1 MSTVVARRAAAVAL
15 ALVAA
20 LGCTGAPR
28 AAAQDPPPPP
38 PPVEEPPPPSQDDD
52 KVQLGTELVNVPF
65 NVSDKKNRPIVDLKQ
80 EEIQVFEDGKPQKI
94 FSFERQFETALTIAL
109 LVDVSGSQELT
120 IGVEREAASRFFQK
134 VLRADKDLAGV
145 ITFAKEVVLEQGLTS
160 NLSSLNKALDRARV
174 SPSSG
179 LGRGG
184 TAPTNPL
191 AGGTSMFDAVYLAA
205 EDVLRREAGRRVVIL
220 LTDGVDTTSV
230 YNSAAAIERAWR
242 SEVIIYAIGIGDRNY
257 NPVSTGP
264 LDKLAKETGGR
275 VFVPDN
281 INELDRA
288 FAEIES
294 DLRQQYV
301 ISYEP
306 SNTALDGT
314 FRKIEVRVAP
324 SEARKDLRVRHRRG
338 YYAPQ
343 GS

>member
-1 MSTVVARRAAAVAL
+1 MSSLAMRRAASVAIAL
-15 ALVAA
+15 AIAF
-20 LGCTGAPR
+20 GCTGAPYV
-28 AAAQDPPPPP
+28 AAQDPPPPP
-38 PPVEEPPPPSQDDD
+38 PPVQDLPPPTQDDD
-52 KVQLGTELVNVPF
+52 QVQLGTEIVNVPF
-65 NVSDKKNRPIVDLKQ
+65 NVADKKNKPIVDLKQ
-80 EEIQVFEDGKPQKI
+80 EDIQVFEDGKPQKI
-94 FSFERQFETALTIAL
+94 FSFERQFETSLTIAL
-109 LVDVSGSQELT
+109 LVDISGSQELT

-134 VLRADKDLAGV
+134 VLRPDKDLAGV
-145 ITFAKEVVLEQGLTS
+145 ITFAKEVVLEQTLTS
-160 NLSSLNKALDRARV
+160 NLASLNQALNRARV

-184 TAPTNPL
+184 TAPTNPM
-191 AGGTSMFDAVYLAA
+191 AGGTSMFDAVYLAS

-230 YNSAAAIERAWR
+230 YNATAAIERAWR
-242 SEVIIYAIGIGDRNY
+242 AEVIIYSIGIGDRNY

-275 VFVPDN
+275 VFVPGN

-306 SNTALDGT
+306 SNEALDGT
-314 FRKIEVRVAP
+314 FRKIEVRVVAN
-324 SEARKDLRVRHRRG
+324 ENRKDLRVRHRRG
-338 YYAPQ
+338 YYAPK
-343 GS
+343 G